1 MDYGLILASGFITT
15 IVFIGIMYYLLSKA
29 TPES

>member
-15 IVFIGIMYYLLSKA
+15 FAFIALVYYYMMKVA
-29 TPES
+29 ES